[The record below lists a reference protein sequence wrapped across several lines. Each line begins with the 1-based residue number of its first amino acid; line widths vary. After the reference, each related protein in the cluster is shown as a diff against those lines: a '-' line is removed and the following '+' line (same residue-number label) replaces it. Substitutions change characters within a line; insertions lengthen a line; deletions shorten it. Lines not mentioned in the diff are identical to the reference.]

1 MDFKERIWAVNI
13 MLSRYERGRVTFDN
27 PIQRGVVWRTMK
39 HKSSYMCNIFK
50 GIATFAPPILA
61 SVKIKENTPTYDI
74 IDGKQ
79 RLLTIISYVNNEFT
93 IVNDEEKSQFICE
106 GVVYNIGGKRFKR
119 HRRNSFRKHF

>member
-93 IVNDEEKSQFICE
+93 
-106 GVVYNIGGKRFKR
+106 
-119 HRRNSFRKHF
+119 